1 MMCFFANDFCVG
13 MSSLSSN
20 DSARAH
26 VLMKDSTKWER
37 AVIRLM
43 QRVDQGGCRAL
54 GLLVGLA
61 GIFTVHST
69 VPMAL
74 VMILILLIPVL
85 INPIH
90 SSPRACSLQKGLPV
104 TLACSMEETNHRFE
118 LPVNV
123 C

>member
-26 VLMKDSTKWER
+26 VLMKDSTKWDR

-74 VMILILLIPVL
+74 IMILIPVL

-90 SSPRACSLQKGLPV
+90 SSPRAYSLQKGLPV
-104 TLACSMEETNHRFE
+104 TLACSMEGTDHRSE